1 MRSQFQKTFPMH
13 RFPFRFC
20 ALLSAIFGLPLPATA
35 QVAGSKPNI
44 IFILCDDLGYGDIG
58 VFFQNAR
65 KAAGDRSEPWH
76 FTPQLDLM
84 AEQGLQL
91 RQHYTA
97 APVCAPARGS
107 LLAGVHQGHAGVR
120 DNQFDKAIEN
130 NHTLA
135 TVLKGAGYATA
146 VIGKWGLQGNVPQGQ
161 SQPAWPAYPL
171 NRGFDYFFGYVGHGA
186 GHEHYPKEGLYRGSK
201 DVWENNS
208 EISSILD
215 KCYTTDLFTAR
226 AKKWI
231 VDQKS
236 AQPDQPFF
244 MYLAYDTPHAVLE
257 LPTQAYPAG
266 GGLTGGLQWTGT
278 PGSMINTASGTID
291 SYIHPDYTSA
301 TWDHDNNPATPEVA
315 WPNVQ
320 KRYAA
325 GVRRIDDCVG
335 DMLKLLED
343 LDIDNDT
350 LIVFTSDNGPSS
362 ESYLAASITPEFF
375 NSFGPFDGIKR
386 DTWEGGIRPG
396 ALAHWPGGIPAN
408 RISESPSQFHDWMP
422 TFAELAGVPAPAR
435 TDGISLV
442 PTLTGTGTQPP
453 GTVYVE
459 YFNNGNTPSYSEFL
473 PSHRGRARNQMQVLR
488 VGDFMG
494 VRYNIQSQSSNF
506 EIYNIANDPQQSTN
520 LASANAALQQT
531 MKDTV
536 LRLRRPDASA
546 PRPYDSEFVPTVSPP
561 GTANGVDWK
570 AYEENFPWLP
580 KLQDLTPVSIG
591 DTARPDLS
599 VLPDSG
605 DVGLLFTGYLSIPT
619 DGAYTFYLN
628 ADTGA
633 YLRIHEAS
641 VIDADFGYSGGT
653 ERSGMIRLKAGKH
666 PFRLY
671 YRHGGVGTPSLSLQ
685 WSGPGIAK
693 GTIPDSVFLRDF
705 PIPPGPPTA
714 LDDTA
719 TTPQATPVDI
729 AVLNNDMDDG
739 TPQPLSIQSVG
750 TPQRGTATIQGNT
763 VRYTPD
769 STFLGEDTFSYTI
782 TDGAATATASVRVAV
797 TFSDGDYWFPF
808 NQSSGLVTS
817 EAGGGTTAT
826 LSGFPSATAPWV
838 TGRSDRA
845 IEFDGIDDE
854 VAIDGFTGVLG
865 TGARTCAAW
874 VKTTATTN
882 GPLVAWG
889 PNTSGAKWIFL
900 LDLSG
905 RPRVEITGGYT
916 VGSTSVNDGQWHHV
930 ACTFV
935 NDGTPNATDVKLYV
949 DGVLQAVSDSSA
961 QALNT
966 GASGNAKIGA
976 DLQNRHFSGTLDD
989 VRIYRRALSANE
1001 IADLAGSPDTSAL
1014 AWHRRY
1020 LGNAPVDWTA
1030 DDDNDGF
1037 PRLLEYS
1044 LGGQPQIREASL
1056 YAPASI
1062 SGDRLQWSYP
1072 ERKPGTHSLNY
1083 FRQASRNLVDWTI
1096 PVELVGTSPLDDDF
1110 DMVTYQATP
1119 PVSTESKLFIRLKLR
1134 LP

>member
-1 MRSQFQKTFPMH
+1 MPRIKIH
-13 RFPFRFC
+13 LY
-20 ALLSAIFGLPLPATA
+20 ALFLVPLSLPLSANA

-65 KAAGDRSEPWH
+65 KAAGNRSEPWH

-107 LLAGVHQGHAGVR
+107 LLTGVHQGHAGVR
-120 DNQFDKAIEN
+120 DNQFDKALEN

-135 TVLKGAGYATA
+135 TVLKEAGYATA
-146 VIGKWGLQGNVPQGQ
+146 VIGKWGLQGNIPSGQ
-161 SQPAWPAYPL
+161 SQPAWPAFPL

-186 GHEHYPKEGLYRGSK
+186 GHEHYPKEGLYTGPK

-208 EISSILD
+208 EISATLD

-266 GGLTGGLQWTGT
+266 GGLNGGLQWTGT

-291 SYIHPDYTSA
+291 SYTHPDYASA
-301 TWDHDNNPATPEVA
+301 TWDDDNNPATAEVS
-315 WPNVQ
+315 WPNVY

-325 GVRRIDDCVG
+325 GVRRLDDCVG

-343 LDIDNDT
+343 LDISNDT
-350 LIVFTSDNGPSS
+350 LIVFTSDNGPST
-362 ESYLAASITPEFF
+362 ESYLPAAITPNFF

-386 DTWEGGIRPG
+386 DTWEGGIRSG

-408 RISESPSQFHDWMP
+408 RISEVPSQFHDWMS

-435 TDGISLV
+435 TDGVSLV
-442 PTLTGTGTQPP
+442 PTLTGTATQPP

-459 YFNNGNTPSYSEFL
+459 YSENGNTPSYAEFE
-473 PSHRGRARNQMQVLR
+473 PSRRGRKRNEMQALR
-488 VGDFMG
+488 IGDYMG
-494 VRYNIQSQSSNF
+494 VRYQTVNHGVDF
-506 EIYNIANDPQQSTN
+506 EIYDIANDPKQSTN
-520 LASANAALQQT
+520 LASSNAILQQT

-536 LRLRRPDASA
+536 LRLRRPNASA
-546 PRPYDSEFVPTVSPP
+546 SRPYDDEFIPAVSPP
-561 GTANGVDWK
+561 STANGVDWK

-580 KLQDLTPVSIG
+580 KLQDLTPVSTG
-591 DTARPDLS
+591 DIARPDLS
-599 VLPDSG
+599 VLPDSD

-641 VIDADFGYSGGT
+641 VIDADFGYPGSTEESGT
-653 ERSGMIRLKAGKH
+653 IRLKAGKH

-671 YRHGGVGTPSLSLQ
+671 YRHGGVGTPALSLQ
-685 WSGPGIAK
+685 WSGPGITK
-693 GTIPDSVFLRDF
+693 TSVPDSIFLRDVA
-705 PIPPGPPTA
+705 IPPGPPTA
-714 LDDTA
+714 LDDTV
-719 TTPQATPVDI
+719 TTAQATPVEI
-729 AVLNNDMDDG
+729 AVLNNDSDDG
-739 TPQPLSIQSVG
+739 TPQPISIQSVG
-750 TPQRGTATIQGNT
+750 TPQRGTAIIQGNT

-769 STFLGEDTFSYTI
+769 ATFLGEDTFTYTI

-797 TFSDGDYWFPF
+797 AFSDGDYWFPF
-808 NQSSGLVTS
+808 NQSSGFSAT
-817 EAGGGTTAT
+817 EAGGGVTAT
-826 LSGFPSATAPWV
+826 LSGFTSTTAPWV
-838 TGRSDRA
+838 SGKSDRA
-845 IEFDGIDDE
+845 IAFDGIDDE

-865 TGARTCAAW
+865 TGARTCALW
-874 VKTTATTN
+874 VKTTATN
-882 GPLVAWG
+882 SPLIAWG
-889 PNTSGAKWIFL
+889 SSTSGGKWVFL
-900 LDLSG
+900 LDPTG

-916 VGSTSVNDGQWHHV
+916 VGTTPVNDGQWHHV
-930 ACTFV
+930 ACTFA
-935 NDGTPNATDVKLYV
+935 NDGTPNANDVKLYL
-949 DGVLQAVSDSSA
+949 DGALQPVSDSSA
-961 QALNT
+961 QAMNT
-966 GASGNAKIGA
+966 AADGSVKIGA
-976 DLQNRHFSGTLDD
+976 DAQSRYFSGTLDD
-989 VRIYRRALSANE
+989 VRIYRRALSPGE
-1001 IADLAGSPDTSAL
+1001 IADLAATPETFAL

-1037 PRLLEYS
+1037 SRLLEYA
-1044 LGGQPQIREASL
+1044 LGGQPQIREVSL
-1056 YAPASI
+1056 YAPTGI
-1062 SGDRLQWSYP
+1062 SNDRFQWSYP
-1072 ERKPGTHSLNY
+1072 QRKTGTHNLTY
-1083 FRQASRNLVDWTI
+1083 LRQVSRNLVDWTV
-1096 PVELVGTSPLDDDF
+1096 PVELVSTSPLNADF
-1110 DMVTYQATP
+1110 DLVTYQATP
-1119 PVSTESKLFIRLKLR
+1119 HISTEPVLFFRLQVS
-1134 LP
+1134 PP